1 MRLSRNASPSECKA
15 FLDSTDYPGEGWTEE
30 LLARYC
36 LLTRI
41 ELPCGSAAG
50 YIWFSGIDKCPAVLD
65 FHIAL
70 DPKIQGRVP
79 ASVWADL
86 YLLARSTGARSLLAR
101 PLTVDHA
108 ALLQRYGFSLHGP
121 FAVLSINPLD
131 PALHPAILRAVAR
144 RINQERTWAPPSTP
158 SPTTSSA

>member
-1 MRLSRNASPSECKA
+1 MRLRPNADAAECKA
-15 FLDSTDYPGEGWTEE
+15 FLHETEYPCAAEWTEE

-41 ELPCGSAAG
+41 ELPCGSVAG
-50 YIWFSGIDKCPAVLD
+50 YIWFNAVTKSPGVLD

-70 DPKIQGRVP
+70 HPKFHGLVP
-79 ASVWADL
+79 ASLWADL
-86 YLLARSTGARSLLAR
+86 VLLARSTGARTLLAR
-101 PLTVDHA
+101 PLSVEHA

-121 FAVLSINPLD
+121 LAVISLNPLD

-144 RINQERTWAPPSTP
+144 RVRNLNGQPRQ
-158 SPTTSSA
+158 